1 MKHVVFLEKEFL
13 LRDSGSKV
21 ELEEVQD
28 AKTNTDQL
36 LEPKANIH
44 KDKIVVGFSKAQA
57 LRMSSRIRTV
67 PERYGFL
74 ISELNDVLF
83 IEDDEPTTYEAYLK
97 CSEYDKWLI
106 AMKLKIN
113 FMYETKYGLWLTH
126 PMG

>member
-21 ELEEVQD
+21 KLEEVQD

-36 LEPKANIH
+36 LEPEANIH

-83 IEDDEPTTYEAYLK
+83 IEDDEPTTYEAYL
-97 CSEYDKWLI
+97 
-106 AMKLKIN
+106 N
-113 FMYETKYGLWLTH
+113 
-126 PMG
+126 